1 MMKEKEKLSEDLSL
15 ERRVYEKYTLD
26 ESHVTDNP
34 MELFQNWYHEADS
47 CPDIEE
53 ANAMTLSTISV
64 SGTPRARVVLLK
76 RFSWEGFY
84 FYTNYNSCKGRSI
97 ELHPDV
103 CLSFFWDAQE
113 RAVII
118 EGRAEIAPAEASDG
132 YFMTRP
138 RGSRLGAW
146 ASCQSSVVPSR
157 EYLDSELDRY
167 ETLFEGKEVTR
178 PAHCGMYIVRPR
190 VIEFWQGR
198 PNRMHDRLR
207 YTLDETTYE
216 WKIERLAP

>member
-1 MMKEKEKLSEDLSL
+1 MEKNEKMSEDLSM

-34 MELFQNWYHEADS
+34 MELFQNWYHAADS

-53 ANAMTLSTISV
+53 ANAMTLSTISP
-64 SGTPRARVVLLK
+64 SGKPRARVVLLK

-84 FYTNYNSCKGRSI
+84 FYTNYHSTKGRSI

-118 EGRAEIAPAEASDG
+118 EGRAEIATSEVSDG

-146 ASCQSSVVPSR
+146 ASQQSSIVPSR
-157 EYLDSELDRY
+157 EYLDEEKNDN
-167 ETLFEGKEVTR
+167 V
-178 PAHCGMYIVRPR
+178 
-190 VIEFWQGR
+190 
-198 PNRMHDRLR
+198 
-207 YTLDETTYE
+207 
-216 WKIERLAP
+216 

>member
-1 MMKEKEKLSEDLSL
+1 MNDTEKISQDLSM
-15 ERRVYEKYTLD
+15 ERRSYEKYTLYED
-26 ESHVTDNP
+26 TVTENP
-34 MELFQNWYHEADS
+34 MDLFQNWYHTAS
-47 CPDIEE
+47 TCPDIEE
-53 ANAMTLSTISV
+53 ANAMTLSTISPD
-64 SGTPRARVVLLK
+64 GTPRARVVLLK

-84 FYTNYNSCKGRSI
+84 FYTNYHSTKGRSI

-103 CLSFFWDAQE
+103 CISFFWDALE
-113 RAVII
+113 RQIII
-118 EGRAEIAPAEASDG
+118 EGQAEIATAEASDG

-146 ASCQSSVVPSR
+146 ASQQSTVVPSR
-157 EYLDSELDRY
+157 EYLDNELNRY
-167 ETLFEGKEVTR
+167 ETLFSGQEVYR
-178 PAHCGMYIVRPR
+178 PSHCGMYIVRPR

>member
-1 MMKEKEKLSEDLSL
+1 
-15 ERRVYEKYTLD
+15 
-26 ESHVTDNP
+26 
-34 MELFQNWYHEADS
+34 
-47 CPDIEE
+47 
-53 ANAMTLSTISV
+53 
-64 SGTPRARVVLLK
+64 VVLLK

-84 FYTNYNSCKGRSI
+84 FYTNYHSTKGHSI

-103 CLSFFWDAQE
+103 CLSFFWDSQE
-113 RAVII
+113 RAIII
-118 EGRAEIAPAEASDG
+118 EGRAEMAASEVSDG

-146 ASCQSSVVPSR
+146 ASQQSSVVPSR
-157 EYLDSELDRY
+157 EYLDDELARY
-167 ETLFEGKEVTR
+167 EAAFEGKEVTR
-178 PAHCGMYIVRPR
+178 PEHCGMYIVRPR

-207 YTLDETTYE
+207 YTLDEQTYL

>member
-1 MMKEKEKLSEDLSL
+1 MKKSEKMSEDLSM

-26 ESHVTDNP
+26 EAHVTDNP
-34 MELFQNWYHEADS
+34 MELFQNWYHDADS

-53 ANAMTLSTISV
+53 ANAMTLSTISP

-84 FYTNYNSCKGRSI
+84 FYTNYHSTKGHSI

-103 CLSFFWDAQE
+103 CLSFFWDSQE
-113 RAVII
+113 RAIII
-118 EGRAEIAPAEASDG
+118 EGRAEMAPSEVSDG

-146 ASCQSSVVPSR
+146 ASQQSSVVPSR
-157 EYLDSELDRY
+157 EYLDEELARY
-167 ETLFEGKEVTR
+167 ETVFEGKEVTR
-178 PAHCGMYIVRPR
+178 PEHCGMYIVRPR

-207 YTLDETTYE
+207 YTLDEQTYL